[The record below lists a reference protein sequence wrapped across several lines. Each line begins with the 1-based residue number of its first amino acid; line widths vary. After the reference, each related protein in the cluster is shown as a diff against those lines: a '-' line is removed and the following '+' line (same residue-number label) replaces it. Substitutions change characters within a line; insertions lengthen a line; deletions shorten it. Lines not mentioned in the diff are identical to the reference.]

1 MCARKSCS
9 PDNSPSYLVLMV
21 GYLNWFP
28 SQRLAYYADCGEWN
42 QRHLTSWHGHNQA
55 ILLRQQY
62 TTFLFLSLSLVLLVI
77 GMFILVVDR
86 NSILTSLFIL
96 EVIFFSVL
104 LTLLRFPFNPLLLF
118 FSLVVVVA
126 SGVLGLSFFMF
137 SVNSHSQEKSRP
149 WLE

>member
-1 MCARKSCS
+1 
-9 PDNSPSYLVLMV
+9 V
-21 GYLNWFP
+21 
-28 SQRLAYYADCGEWN
+28 
-42 QRHLTSWHGHNQA
+42 
-55 ILLRQQY
+55 ILQSL
-62 TTFLFLSLSLVLLVI
+62 LLGLSLVLLVI

-104 LTLLRFPFNPLLLF
+104 LTLLSFPFNPLLLF

-126 SGVLGLSFFMF
+126 RGVLGLSFFMF

-149 WLE
+149 